1 MAAAEH
7 SAASLYPALHALL
20 RSSPCIGFAD
30 QDRRPPLDGTSVTLR
45 FRLGSVQEFGPFSS
59 AWRELTIDNFVCVML
74 SELFPWISGVHF
86 LPDTASRALPS
97 CHLLAPTPEAWNA
110 CRAVSTI
117 NSAEICFSILRS
129 GLIAPRPQQASGPPC
144 IFYGLPA
151 RGRPFSTYSPQPLP
165 SPTPSE
171 ASEAT
176 IVTLGT
182 SYVDAPTDPACVT
195 VKIRG
200 LHACF
205 QRHGATAAF
214 LVASGYPP
222 SSFSVIR
229 EFLPPLE
236 VHRARPPATA
246 TGTIHNHSAMLAT
259 VFPPP
264 HDPMMRQA
272 SLEWALPDHPHK
284 VRVTVI
290 PSLARPVRGAPF
302 YPAPEPIPLRTQR
315 IPRPPH
321 PSSASHMQP
330 PQRAWQP
337 ASPPPPP
344 PPSPPPVTCDAA
356 NPKAHR
362 ATADEDAPSSSRR
375 PRGGLAPAFGA
386 VRDDDGDPPSPTFR
400 ALMREFAELGPFGDG
415 DDGAYSTDSDGG
427 EWGWGY
433 SLAGDAL

>member
-74 SELFPWISGVHF
+74 SELFPWISGVQF

-97 CHLLAPTPEAWNA
+97 CHLHLSFAPTPEAWNA

-165 SPTPSE
+165 APTPNE

-264 HDPMMRQA
+264 HDHMMRQA

-284 VRVTVI
+284 VRVTDI
-290 PSLARPVRGAPF
+290 PSLSPVPSGVPPSTQPLSPSRCAPNASPARPTPRRR
-302 YPAPEPIPLRTQR
+302 RTCN
-315 IPRPPH
+315 
-321 PSSASHMQP
+321 
-330 PQRAWQP
+330 
-337 ASPPPPP
+337 
-344 PPSPPPVTCDAA
+344 PPSVLGSR
-356 NPKAHR
+356 HR
-362 ATADEDAPSSSRR
+362 LRHL
-375 PRGGLAPAFGA
+375 PRHRHLQ
-386 VRDDDGDPPSPTFR
+386 
-400 ALMREFAELGPFGDG
+400 
-415 DDGAYSTDSDGG
+415 
-427 EWGWGY
+427 
-433 SLAGDAL
+433 